1 MRAVLYARYSSD
13 NQRYDTKNKAKKLLA
28 LYDGSDDLILD
39 AYKDAKRTL
48 DMMEA
53 ELASFVQ
60 SYNTSIDKEIL
71 EVFIDSFLM
80 ETGHS
85 DVYLKNFFTS
95 LDVKVV
101 VNKINAEIQLNLS
114 VLPFVV
120 ALKGIVI
127 RARLR

>member
-1 MRAVLYARYSSD
+1 MHAILQIISAMI
-13 NQRYDTKNKAKKLLA
+13 QKNKAKKLLA

-85 DVYLKNFFTS
+85 DVYLKKFFTS

-114 VLPFVV
+114 VFPFVV

>member
-1 MRAVLYARYSSD
+1 MHAILQIVSAMI
-13 NQRYDTKNKAKKLLA
+13 QKNKAKKLLA

-85 DVYLKNFFTS
+85 DVYLKKFFTS

-114 VLPFVV
+114 VFPFVV

>member
-1 MRAVLYARYSSD
+1 M
-13 NQRYDTKNKAKKLLA
+13 
-28 LYDGSDDLILD
+28 
-39 AYKDAKRTL
+39 
-48 DMMEA
+48 
-53 ELASFVQ
+53 
-60 SYNTSIDKEIL
+60 
-71 EVFIDSFLM
+71 FIDSFLM